1 MSAPVGSPYMVRLV
15 LALISGFSFV
25 KYGLELLL
33 RARLKDEFA
42 RYGVPAF
49 RSIVGVLEVLGGFAV
64 LLGLT
69 FPPLGA
75 FGAAG
80 LALLMILGLTVRI
93 RIHDAP
99 RLMIPAA
106 TFAAMNMAL
115 VILFLRG

>member
-25 KYGLELLL
+25 KYGLELLF
-33 RARLKDEFA
+33 RVRLKDEFA

-49 RSIVGVLEVLGGFAV
+49 RSFVGVLEVLGGLAV
-64 LLGLT
+64 LLGLA

-115 VILFLRG
+115 VILFLRA